1 VIGSAGTSFPR
12 KFASPTRRRSSSRI
26 IDSPLRSTYCGPQAG
41 GIDQFGGAVIPS
53 TSHLSEEIIRVLFI
67 EGDPAVAEMYRLKL
81 ELDGYHVVVVADD
94 DRVPEEAAR
103 TRPDMIYIDL
113 RLGDERRLATL
124 QQLRSTTDT
133 RDLPVIILSNV
144 GASELTAQGYTPDLL
159 DYVVRAASDLN
170 AWRWNVE
177 EWARAGSG

>member
-1 VIGSAGTSFPR
+1 ME
-12 KFASPTRRRSSSRI
+12 
-26 IDSPLRSTYCGPQAG
+26 
-41 GIDQFGGAVIPS
+41 GAAIPS

-94 DRVPEEAAR
+94 DRVLEEAAR

-113 RLGDERRLATL
+113 RASDDRRFATL
-124 QQLRSTTDT
+124 HELRATTAT

-144 GASELTAQGYTPDLL
+144 GASELTAQGYNADLL
-159 DYVVRAASDLN
+159 DYVVRAAPDLN
-170 AWRWNVE
+170 GLRWNVE
-177 EWARAGSG
+177 EWVRAGSG

>member
-1 VIGSAGTSFPR
+1 
-12 KFASPTRRRSSSRI
+12 
-26 IDSPLRSTYCGPQAG
+26 LE
-41 GIDQFGGAVIPS
+41 GAAIPS
-53 TSHLSEEIIRVLFI
+53 TAHLSEEIIRVLFI

-94 DRVPEEAAR
+94 DRVLEEAAR

-113 RLGDERRLATL
+113 RVGDDRRFATL
-124 QQLRSTTDT
+124 QQLRLTTVT
-133 RDLPVIILSNV
+133 RDLPIIILSSV
-144 GASELTAQGYTPDLL
+144 GASELTAHGYTANVL

-170 AWRWNVE
+170 ALRWNVE

>member
-1 VIGSAGTSFPR
+1 MGRRQAASTS
-12 KFASPTRRRSSSRI
+12 
-26 IDSPLRSTYCGPQAG
+26 LE
-41 GIDQFGGAVIPS
+41 GAAIPS
-53 TSHLSEEIIRVLFI
+53 TAHLSEEIIRVLFI

-94 DRVPEEAAR
+94 DRVLEEAAR

-113 RLGDERRLATL
+113 RVGDDRRFATL
-124 QQLRSTTDT
+124 QQLRLTTVT
-133 RDLPVIILSNV
+133 RDLPIIILSSV
-144 GASELTAQGYTPDLL
+144 GASELTAHGYTANVL

-170 AWRWNVE
+170 ALRWNVE